1 MQHKEALLAKKHDIN
16 MIAQWAKEY
25 GIKGYDHL
33 DPKNREQHRINTAKR
48 MAQKERGDEGYK
60 KHKV

>member
-1 MQHKEALLAKKHDIN
+1 MAKKHDIN
-16 MIAQWAKEY
+16 MIAAWAKEY

-33 DPKNREQHRINTAKR
+33 DPKNREQHRIHTAKR
-48 MAQKERGDEGYK
+48 MAQKERGYDGYK